1 MKNDQKSQDQQGN
14 IQKIVLNDQDQAQ
27 NIESNQNSTSSP
39 SSPTKITVSVPNPK
53 IYLSKALSDT
63 KNHYKTTNFFQK
75 TLKFKIF
82 FVFLLVLT
90 VINVVM
96 TVKNVEIKQTN
107 KKLNKDMVSIYEAFE
122 VTNIARKVT
131 AREIKYLESLIEENN
146 IYLSPLYSTYISDE
160 VYEEYKETIDQ
171 FHKIDYNAVLDE
183 FLHEDYNVQLYERRV
198 QEERA
203 REKYEDSKNN

>member
-1 MKNDQKSQDQQGN
+1 MKNDQNSQNQQEN
-14 IQKIVLNDQDQAQ
+14 TQNQAQ
-27 NIESNQNSTSSP
+27 NAKSAQKSTTSTPPGS
-39 SSPTKITVSVPNPK
+39 KITLSVPNPK
-53 IYLSKALSDT
+53 IYLSKALSNT

-96 TVKNVEIKQTN
+96 TVKNVEVKQTN
-107 KKLNKDMVSIYEAFE
+107 KKLNEDMVSIYEAFE
-122 VTNIARKVT
+122 VTNMARKVT

-183 FLHEDYNVQLYERRV
+183 FLHEDYNVQLYERRQ
-198 QEERA
+198 QELKHKE
-203 REKYEDSKNN
+203 N

>member
-1 MKNDQKSQDQQGN
+1 MKNDQNLAQNDQNSQNQQEN
-14 IQKIVLNDQDQAQ
+14 IQIQAQ
-27 NIESNQNSTSSP
+27 NAKSTQKSTTSTP
-39 SSPTKITVSVPNPK
+39 PDSKITLSVPNPK

-63 KNHYKTTNFFQK
+63 KNYYKTTNFFQK

-82 FVFLLVLT
+82 FVFLLVIT

-96 TVKNVEIKQTN
+96 TVKNVEVKQTN
-107 KKLNKDMVSIYEAFE
+107 KKLNEDMISIYEAFE
-122 VTNIARKVT
+122 VTNMARKVT

-146 IYLSPLYSTYISDE
+146 IYLSPMYRSDISDE

-183 FLHEDYNVQLYERRV
+183 FLHEDYNVQLYERRQ
-198 QEERA
+198 QELEY
-203 REKYEDSKNN
+203 EK

>member
-1 MKNDQKSQDQQGN
+1 MKNDQNLAQ
-14 IQKIVLNDQDQAQ
+14 NDQNSQ
-27 NIESNQNSTSSP
+27 NQQENTKSTQKSTTSTP
-39 SSPTKITVSVPNPK
+39 PDSKITLSVPNPK
-53 IYLSKALSDT
+53 IYLSKALSNT

-96 TVKNVEIKQTN
+96 TVKNVEVKQTN
-107 KKLNKDMVSIYEAFE
+107 KKLNEDMISIYEAFE
-122 VTNIARKVT
+122 VTNMARKVT

-146 IYLSPLYSTYISDE
+146 IYLSPMYRSDISDE

-183 FLHEDYNVQLYERRV
+183 FLHEDYNVQLYERRQ
-198 QEERA
+198 QELKHKE
-203 REKYEDSKNN
+203 N

>member
-1 MKNDQKSQDQQGN
+1 MKNDQNLAQ
-14 IQKIVLNDQDQAQ
+14 NDQNSQ
-27 NIESNQNSTSSP
+27 NQQENTKSTQKSTTSTP
-39 SSPTKITVSVPNPK
+39 PDSKITLSVPNPK
-53 IYLSKALSDT
+53 IYLSKALSNT

-96 TVKNVEIKQTN
+96 TVKNVEVKQTN
-107 KKLNKDMVSIYEAFE
+107 KKLNEDMISIYEAFE
-122 VTNIARKVT
+122 VTNMARKVT

-146 IYLSPLYSTYISDE
+146 IYLNPMYRSDISDE

-183 FLHEDYNVQLYERRV
+183 FLHEDYNVQLYERRQ
-198 QEERA
+198 QELKHKE
-203 REKYEDSKNN
+203 N

>member
-1 MKNDQKSQDQQGN
+1 MKNDQNLGQNDQNSQNQQGN
-14 IQKIVLNDQDQAQ
+14 IQIQTQ
-27 NIESNQNSTSSP
+27 NTKSTQKSTTSTP
-39 SSPTKITVSVPNPK
+39 SDSKITLSVPNPR

-96 TVKNVEIKQTN
+96 TVKNVEVKQTN
-107 KKLNKDMVSIYEAFE
+107 KKLNEDMISIYEAFE
-122 VTNIARKVT
+122 VTNMARKVT

-146 IYLSPLYSTYISDE
+146 IYLSPMYRSDISDE
-160 VYEEYKETIDQ
+160 VYEEYKETIEQ

-183 FLHEDYNVQLYERRV
+183 FLHEDYNVQLYERRQ
-198 QEERA
+198 QELKHKE
-203 REKYEDSKNN
+203 N

>member
-1 MKNDQKSQDQQGN
+1 MKNDQNLVQNNQNSQNQQGN
-14 IQKIVLNDQDQAQ
+14 IQIQTQ
-27 NIESNQNSTSSP
+27 NTKSTQKSTTSTP
-39 SSPTKITVSVPNPK
+39 PDSKITLSVPNPK

-96 TVKNVEIKQTN
+96 TVKNVEVKQTN
-107 KKLNKDMVSIYEAFE
+107 KKLNEDMISIYEAFE
-122 VTNIARKVT
+122 VTNMARKVT

-146 IYLSPLYSTYISDE
+146 IYLSPMYRSDISDE

-183 FLHEDYNVQLYERRV
+183 FLHEDYNVQLYERRQ
-198 QEERA
+198 QELKHKE
-203 REKYEDSKNN
+203 N

>member
-1 MKNDQKSQDQQGN
+1 MKNDQNSQDQQEN
-14 IQKIVLNDQDQAQ
+14 MQRIVSNTQ
-27 NIESNQNSTSSP
+27 NQSQNTESTQNSTSIP
-39 SSPTKITVSVPNPK
+39 SSPTKITLSVPNPK
-53 IYLSKALSDT
+53 IYLSKALSNT
-63 KNHYKTTNFFQK
+63 KNYYKTTNFFQK

-96 TVKNVEIKQTN
+96 TVKNVEVKQTN
-107 KKLNKDMVSIYEAFE
+107 KKLNEDMISIYEAFE
-122 VTNIARKVT
+122 VTNMARKVT

-146 IYLSPLYSTYISDE
+146 IYLSPMYRSDISDE

-183 FLHEDYNVQLYERRV
+183 FLHEDYNVQLYERRQ
-198 QEERA
+198 QELKHKE
-203 REKYEDSKNN
+203 N

>member
-1 MKNDQKSQDQQGN
+1 MKNDQNLVQ
-14 IQKIVLNDQDQAQ
+14 NDQDSQNQQENTQNQTQNTKFAQ
-27 NIESNQNSTSSP
+27 KSTTSTPPDS
-39 SSPTKITVSVPNPK
+39 KITLSVPNPK
-53 IYLSKALSDT
+53 IYLSKVLSDT

-96 TVKNVEIKQTN
+96 TVKNVEVKQTN
-107 KKLNKDMVSIYEAFE
+107 NKLNEDMISIYEAFE
-122 VTNIARKVT
+122 VTNMARKVT

-146 IYLSPLYSTYISDE
+146 IYLSPMYRSDISDE

-171 FHKIDYNAVLDE
+171 FYKIDYNAVLDE
-183 FLHEDYNVQLYERRV
+183 FLHEDYNVQLYERRQ
-198 QEERA
+198 QELKHKE
-203 REKYEDSKNN
+203 N

>member
-1 MKNDQKSQDQQGN
+1 MKNDQNLAQNDQNSQNQQEN
-14 IQKIVLNDQDQAQ
+14 IQIQAQ
-27 NIESNQNSTSSP
+27 NAKSAQKSTTSALPDS
-39 SSPTKITVSVPNPK
+39 KITFSLPNPK
-53 IYLSKALSDT
+53 IYLSKVLTNT
-63 KNHYKTTNFFQK
+63 KNYLKSTNFFQK

-96 TVKNVEIKQTN
+96 TVKNVEVKQTN
-107 KKLNKDMVSIYEAFE
+107 KKLNEDMISIYEAFE
-122 VTNIARKVT
+122 VTNMARKVT

-146 IYLSPLYSTYISDE
+146 IYLSPMYRSDISDE

-183 FLHEDYNVQLYERRV
+183 FLHEDYNVQLYERRQ
-198 QEERA
+198 QEL
-203 REKYEDSKNN
+203 KYKEN

>member
-1 MKNDQKSQDQQGN
+1 MKNDQNSVQNNQNSQNQQEN
-14 IQKIVLNDQDQAQ
+14 IQIQAQ
-27 NIESNQNSTSSP
+27 NTKSAQKSTTSIPPDS
-39 SSPTKITVSVPNPK
+39 KITLSVPNPK

-96 TVKNVEIKQTN
+96 TVKNVEVKQTN
-107 KKLNKDMVSIYEAFE
+107 KKLNEDMVSIYEAFE
-122 VTNIARKVT
+122 VTNMARKVT

-146 IYLSPLYSTYISDE
+146 IYLSPMYRSNISDE

-183 FLHEDYNVQLYERRV
+183 FLHEDYNVQLYERRQ
-198 QEERA
+198 QEL
-203 REKYEDSKNN
+203 KYKEN

>member
-1 MKNDQKSQDQQGN
+1 MKNDQNLVQ
-14 IQKIVLNDQDQAQ
+14 NDQNSQNQQENTQIQAQ
-27 NIESNQNSTSSP
+27 NAKSTQKSTTSTP
-39 SSPTKITVSVPNPK
+39 PDSKITLSVPNPR
-53 IYLSKALSDT
+53 IYLSKALSNT
-63 KNHYKTTNFFQK
+63 KNYYKTTNFFQK

-96 TVKNVEIKQTN
+96 TVKNVEVKQTN
-107 KKLNKDMVSIYEAFE
+107 KKLNEDMISIYEAFE
-122 VTNIARKVT
+122 VTNMARKIT

-146 IYLSPLYSTYISDE
+146 IYLSPMYRSDISDE

-171 FHKIDYNAVLDE
+171 FHKIDYNAVLDQ
-183 FLHEDYNVQLYERRV
+183 FLHEDYNMQLYERRV

-203 REKYEDSKNN
+203 KEKYENSK

>member
-1 MKNDQKSQDQQGN
+1 MKNDQNSQYQQEN
-14 IQKIVLNDQDQAQ
+14 TPNHTQ
-27 NIESNQNSTSSP
+27 NTESNQNSSK
-39 SSPTKITVSVPNPK
+39 PTPPDSKITLSVPNPK

-90 VINVVM
+90 VINIVM
-96 TVKNVEIKQTN
+96 TVKNVEVKQTN
-107 KKLNKDMVSIYEAFE
+107 KKLNEDMISIYEAFE
-122 VTNIARKVT
+122 VTNMARKVT

-146 IYLSPLYSTYISDE
+146 IYLSPMYRSDISDE

-183 FLHEDYNVQLYERRV
+183 FLHEDYNVQLYERRQ
-198 QEERA
+198 QENKE
-203 REKYEDSKNN
+203 N

>member
-1 MKNDQKSQDQQGN
+1 MKNDQNLVQNDQNSQNQQENIQDQTQN
-14 IQKIVLNDQDQAQ
+14 TESTQK
-27 NIESNQNSTSSP
+27 STTSTPPDS
-39 SSPTKITVSVPNPK
+39 KITLSVPNPR

-90 VINVVM
+90 VINVVI
-96 TVKNVEIKQTN
+96 TVKNVEVKQTN
-107 KKLNKDMVSIYEAFE
+107 KKLNEDMISIYEAFE
-122 VTNIARKVT
+122 VTNMARKVT

-146 IYLSPLYSTYISDE
+146 IYLSPMYRSDISDE

-183 FLHEDYNVQLYERRV
+183 FLHEDYNVQLYERRQ
-198 QEERA
+198 QELKHKE
-203 REKYEDSKNN
+203 N